1 MVVAAWTQWL
11 TRVPVNRIDYFPFD
25 RANRMKSDFLP
36 PETLAGPKT
45 PRYLVSFLPKRI
57 AHYFTDVLIIG
68 GGLAGLR
75 AALAIS
81 PDLDTIVVTK
91 GQLQESNSSYA
102 QGGIASVWDP
112 EDRFEEHVQDTLVA
126 GADFC
131 DPEIVEM
138 VVREAPDH
146 IRELIQ
152 WGTNFDN
159 REGQLMLGQEG
170 GHSRQR
176 ILHALGDATGKEIM
190 RAVIQQARQRSNMQI
205 WEETFTIDL
214 LTHDR
219 QCRGA
224 IIARDNGPP
233 VLIWA
238 RQTIICTGGCGQV
251 YRETTNPRVA
261 TGDGHALAYRAG
273 ARLRDMEFMQFH
285 PTVLYIAGSSRT
297 LVTEAIRGA
306 GAHLVDCNGLRFMGD
321 YDARLELAPRD
332 VVSQSIVSQM
342 GKTQHPC
349 VYLSLRHLSPERIHA
364 EFPGFTAA
372 CKRFGLEPSQD
383 LIPVRPGAHYMVGG
397 VEVDSS
403 GRTSL
408 PGLLAAGEVTS
419 SGLHGANRLA
429 SNSLLEGLVFG
440 ARAGAAAS
448 AAAQTLQASPAA
460 PQPIVSPGRAP
471 AVNHF
476 DVADIRN
483 SVQSLM
489 WRWVGVQRSEKRL
502 SEALEE
508 LRGYSRYVLPHTF
521 DQEEGWELQNLLT
534 TAMLM
539 TEAALR
545 RHESRGVHL
554 RTDFPGPNADWHRH
568 LCFQR
573 SALDDRIEQ

>member
-1 MVVAAWTQWL
+1 MSSFTLDPIVL
-11 TRVPVNRIDYFPFD
+11 LGPV
-25 RANRMKSDFLP
+25 
-36 PETLAGPKT
+36 T
-45 PRYLVSFLPKRI
+45 PRYLIAFSPKRI

-75 AALAIS
+75 ASLAI
-81 PDLDTIVVTK
+81 DQRLETIVVTK
-91 GQLQESNSSYA
+91 GQLQESNSTYA

-112 EDRFEEHVQDTLVA
+112 EDRFEHHVRDTLTA

-131 DPEIVEM
+131 DSDIVEL
-138 VVREAPDH
+138 VVREAPKH
-146 IRELIQ
+146 VAELIR

-190 RAVIQQARQRSNMQI
+190 RAVTLQVKMQPNTQI
-205 WEETFTIDL
+205 WEDAFTLDL
-214 LTHDR
+214 LSYSGR
-219 QCRGA
+219 CYGA
-224 IIARDNGPP
+224 VVAREGQPP
-233 VLIWA
+233 FLLWA
-238 RQTIICTGGCGQV
+238 RQTIVCTGGCGQV

-273 ARLRDMEFMQFH
+273 AHMRDLEFMQFH

-306 GAHLVDCNGLRFMGD
+306 GAHLVDCNGNRFMPD

-349 VYLSLRHLSPERIHA
+349 VYLSLRHLSAEVIHD

-372 CKRFGLEPSQD
+372 CRRFGLEPSKD

-397 VEVDSS
+397 VEVDDC
-403 GRTSL
+403 GRTNL
-408 PGLLAAGEVTS
+408 DGLLAAGEVTS

-440 ARAGAAAS
+440 ARAGSTAS
-448 AAAQTLQASPAA
+448 AAALSMLGSALA
-460 PQPIVSPGRAP
+460 PQPIISSMRCAT
-471 AVNHF
+471 VNQF

-489 WRWVGVQRSEKRL
+489 WRWVGVQRTAKRL
-502 SEALEE
+502 TEALEE
-508 LRGYSRYVLPHTF
+508 LRNYSRYVLPHTF
-521 DQEEGWELQNLLT
+521 DSQEGWELQNLLT
-534 TAMLM
+534 TALLM
-539 TEAALR
+539 TEAALAR
-545 RHESRGVHL
+545 NESRGVHF
-554 RTDFPGPNADWHRH
+554 RVDFPEPNPNWRRH
-568 LCFQR
+568 LKF
-573 SALDDRIEQ
+573 SPPSN